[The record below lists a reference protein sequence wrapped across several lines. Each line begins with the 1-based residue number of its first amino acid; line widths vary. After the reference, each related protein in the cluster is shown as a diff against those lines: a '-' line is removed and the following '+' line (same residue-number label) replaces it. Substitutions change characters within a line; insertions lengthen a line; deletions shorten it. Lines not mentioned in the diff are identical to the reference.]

1 MLQMVTNRL
10 LTIGWFSLLSLC
22 IVPTHTYAGTGV
34 DLHSSQLSATRK
46 ALSITG
52 VTATLLLIGS
62 ENARA
67 IATTATLGSAI
78 TCLQLLQKLPFSKT
92 MKQKIQEEIDCLEEL
107 DIYLFYRWLTK
118 ACHECRTDTNTTD
131 AISLTIVWLCL
142 CLQIIDP
149 SLSSGLSHF
158 KFLSAVD

>member
-1 MLQMVTNRL
+1 MVINRL
-10 LTIGWFSLLSLC
+10 LTLGWLSLLSLC

-52 VTATLLLIGS
+52 ITVALLLIGS

-78 TCLQLLQKLPFSKT
+78 TCLQLLQKLPFSKA
-92 MKQKIQEEIDCLEEL
+92 MKQKVQEKIDYLKEL

-118 ACHECRTDTNTTD
+118 PCHECRTDTNTTD
-131 AISLTIVWLCL
+131 AISLTFVWLRL
-142 CLQIIDP
+142 CLRIADP
-149 SLSSGLSHF
+149 SLS
-158 KFLSAVD
+158 